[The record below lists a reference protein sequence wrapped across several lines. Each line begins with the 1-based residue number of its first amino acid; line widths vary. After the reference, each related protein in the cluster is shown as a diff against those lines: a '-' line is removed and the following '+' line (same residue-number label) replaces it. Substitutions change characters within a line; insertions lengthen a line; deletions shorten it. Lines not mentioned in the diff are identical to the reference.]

1 MNPACNFSSI
11 GLHSGLSGYSN
22 YSFSHLLYLFSEYSS
37 QHLAIHTHC
46 SLETL
51 RTPRGTALI
60 QHTWREP
67 PLPGDLSLPKKK
79 PLGYRLP
86 TCFLKVFRVPPDI
99 IKQLSVQFSVDILST
114 FNKEIASE
122 PPHGNK
128 QDLAVNTCSREKPQ
142 SNDLKCCFL
151 PACPSQSPPNPPHKT
166 PHSPTSQMPPPGF
179 PTISPSVSPY

>member
-67 PLPGDLSLPKKK
+67 ILPGDLSLPKKK

-128 QDLAVNTCSREKPQ
+128 QDLAVNTGSQDGPLGEPVVQQGRQPAGQPQ
-142 SNDLKCCFL
+142 
-151 PACPSQSPPNPPHKT
+151 PHRALVHEGRRRQRT
-166 PHSPTSQMPPPGF
+166 G
-179 PTISPSVSPY
+179 